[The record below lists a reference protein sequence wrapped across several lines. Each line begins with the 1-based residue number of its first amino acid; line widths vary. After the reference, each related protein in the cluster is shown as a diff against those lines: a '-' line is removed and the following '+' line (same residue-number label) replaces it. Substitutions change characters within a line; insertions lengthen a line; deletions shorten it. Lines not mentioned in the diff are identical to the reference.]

1 MKLATTTGDLIYY
14 SSSPAEAV
22 RTFEGTG
29 FKHLDYSFWR
39 LAWGDRPILKDDWF
53 EPIKAAAKEA
63 EKLGF
68 DFVQAHSPGCNFL
81 DCGEEEFENV
91 VLANTRAI
99 EACGF
104 LGIKK
109 IVVHSGSCRDLMYPD
124 GKEEYFRRNKPFFER
139 LYPAMEKYGVKVLIE
154 NGSLVNSGGKY
165 FFMTG
170 AEMKEFID
178 YCGHPLLGACWDT
191 GHGNMQTE
199 SAYDDL
205 MALGDR
211 LEALHVQDN
220 FNTHDD
226 HLAPYMG
233 TLDIDALMNA
243 LLDGT
248 FAKRGCYFTFECDNI
263 ISRNAACAASR
274 RHDERF
280 EMKANEPT
288 LELKKAAVAFMYE
301 IGKTIL
307 KAYDCFED

>member
-14 SSSPAEAV
+14 CDSVEEAI

-39 LAWGDRPILKDDWF
+39 SAWDDRPILKDNWMDSV
-53 EPIKAAAKEA
+53 KDASREA

-68 DFVQAHSPGCNFL
+68 DFVQAHSPGNNFL
-81 DCGEEEFENV
+81 NCEEDEFENV

-99 EACGF
+99 EACSY

-109 IVVHSGSCRDLMYPD
+109 IVVHSGSKKELLYPD
-124 GKEEYFRRNKPFFER
+124 GKEEYFKINKPFFER

-154 NGSLVNSGGKY
+154 NGSLINSGGKY

-170 AEMKEFID
+170 KDMSDFID

-199 SAYDDL
+199 SIYDEIIS
-205 MALGDR
+205 LGDK

-220 FNTHDD
+220 FETHDD

-243 LLDGT
+243 LLDGG

-263 ISRNAACAASR
+263 ISENAACAKGR
-274 RHDERF
+274 NRDTRF
-280 EMKANEPT
+280 IQRANVPT
-288 LELKKAAVAFMYE
+288 PELKKAAVKFMYE

-307 KAYDCFED
+307 TSYDCFED